1 MVLSRRSTRSSDLVT
16 AKSSTTNLTKKTSN
30 TTVATRVSKRAA
42 SPDAAAP
49 ARLKR
54 TRTDPDVDL
63 EPAATTLRRSRSTT
77 RKAATTSTT
86 IATTARAKLSRTKT
100 APAIPISKAVE
111 KLARKPKAKSRS
123 RAHVPATAATAN
135 EEEPEPKP
143 KTKSKPKP
151 KEPVEPKPQ
160 RPYFNP
166 LPKAPE
172 HVRPAAQA
180 FVWGAGN
187 FGQFGMGP
195 DRLGE
200 YDKPTRNKWVQEQ
213 IEDGVFGVEG
223 AGIESIAAG

>member
-1 MVLSRRSTRSSDLVT
+1 M
-16 AKSSTTNLTKKTSN
+16 
-30 TTVATRVSKRAA
+30 
-42 SPDAAAP
+42 P
-49 ARLKR
+49 AN
-54 TRTDPDVDL
+54 
-63 EPAATTLRRSRSTT
+63 
-77 RKAATTSTT
+77 
-86 IATTARAKLSRTKT
+86 
-100 APAIPISKAVE
+100 
-111 KLARKPKAKSRS
+111 KPKAKSRS
-123 RAHVPATAATAN
+123 RARVPAAAGTAD

-143 KTKSKPKP
+143 KTKSKSKP

-166 LPKAPE
+166 LPKAPKP
-172 HVRPAAQA
+172 VRPAAQA

-223 AGIESIAAG
+223 AGIESIAAGGLHTVSIDEKGTVRFFQVHKVYRGVLLGLSRSGLAVSTMTLRSGVSLRTSPTRASRASSLTSTRSRLSRTQSKISSSKSSGRSKSSQVTTSAPPSATRVN